1 MSTGPIVARPLGQQS
16 AAGAY
21 SGPRDTVIN
30 NARQILVV
38 EDDPNIRGL
47 YATLLRDDG
56 YRVAMAV
63 DGQDGLDQLACE
75 PDLIILDLLMP
86 FMDGRQ
92 FLRRLRGLQEHRG
105 TPVIVV
111 TAGTDTTTVDG
122 AQAVMQK
129 PFDTDALLLRV
140 SDLLNLN

>member
-1 MSTGPIVARPLGQQS
+1 MVT
-16 AAGAY
+16 
-21 SGPRDTVIN
+21 N
-30 NARQILVV
+30 NAPQILVV

-47 YATLLRDDG
+47 YATLLQDDG

-63 DGQDGLDQLACE
+63 DGQDGLDQLACD

-92 FLRRLRGLQEHRG
+92 FLRRLRGLAEHRG
-105 TPVIVV
+105 TPVLVV
-111 TAGTDTTTVDG
+111 TAGTDGTTVDG

-129 PFDTDALLLRV
+129 PFDTEALLRRV
-140 SDLLNLN
+140 SDLLRLN